1 MTGSDGTPPART
13 TSRTM
18 LLAVA
23 GSAALAAAAG
33 ALFYYASQTAPKA
46 TQGTVH
52 QVTVRDRA
60 CDPNEITVPA
70 GRTIFEIH
78 NASNRPLEWE
88 ILDGVMV
95 VEERE
100 NITPG
105 LRARLTARLRP
116 GRYEITCGLLSN
128 PRGTLTVT
136 ASAESEADRLK
147 PPLKAFVG
155 PLSEYRFHLVTQ
167 SSALTK
173 AVARLVAAI
182 RGGDLDAARREYVAA
197 RLPYRRIDMVT
208 SRFSDLEN
216 AIDPV
221 ADYLAERENDPAFTG
236 FHRIEYGLFA
246 KNTLDGLV
254 PVADE
259 LLAGVEALNTRIR
272 ALRLAPED
280 LATGVERQARLLAE
294 GPIRR
299 GENHYA
305 GNDVAELA
313 ASLGGMDKSIDL
325 LMPLLEGA
333 APDVVDTIDRARTDV
348 HAAID
353 GLKPGQEYPRYDRV
367 DDRARGNLAA
377 AFTALADAVG
387 KLNTSLG
394 LEQP

>member
-1 MTGSDGTPPART
+1 MR
-13 TSRTM
+13 
-18 LLAVA
+18 LAVA

-33 ALFYYASQTAPKA
+33 ALFYYASQSAPKA

-60 CDPNEITVPA
+60 CEPKELTVPA

-136 ASAESEADRLK
+136 ASAESEAERQK
-147 PPLKAFVG
+147 PPMKAFIG
-155 PLSEYRFHLVTQ
+155 PLSEYRFHLVMQ
-167 SSALTK
+167 SSTLAK
-173 AVARLVAAI
+173 AVARLVEAI
-182 RGGDLDAARREYVAA
+182 RAGDLDAARHAYVGA
-197 RLPYRRIDMVT
+197 RLPYRRLDVVT
-208 SRFSDLEN
+208 GRFSDLEN
-216 AIDPV
+216 AIDPA
-221 ADYLAERENDPAFTG
+221 ADYLAERESDPAFTG

-246 KNTLDGLV
+246 KNTLEGLM
-254 PVADE
+254 PVADK
-259 LLAGVEALNTRIR
+259 LLADVEALNTRIR

-280 LATGVERQARLLAE
+280 LGTGVERHARLLAD
-294 GPIRR
+294 GPIRK

-305 GNDVAELA
+305 GGDVVEIA
-313 ASLGGMDKSIDL
+313 ASLDGMEKGIDL

-333 APDVVDTIDRARTDV
+333 APDVVASIGRARADA

-353 GLKPGQEYPRYDRV
+353 GLRHGQDDPRHDRL
-367 DDRARGNLAA
+367 DDRARGKLAA